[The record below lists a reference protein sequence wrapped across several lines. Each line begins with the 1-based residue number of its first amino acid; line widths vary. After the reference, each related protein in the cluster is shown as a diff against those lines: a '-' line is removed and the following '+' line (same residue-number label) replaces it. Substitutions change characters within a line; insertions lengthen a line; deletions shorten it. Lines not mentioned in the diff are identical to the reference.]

1 MAFSVSIFCYPDAAS
16 LYFSFLALFRN
27 RLTQASPSQLVDRAY
42 RCLDETN
49 YFETTKKLVK
59 ALYGS
64 GDTMYWLGRS
74 IYSEASPGVLHVRL
88 IKDPEL
94 KVQELVK
101 SHGMDSQSALD
112 FIEREENDSRSYI
125 RHYFEEDWANPAL
138 YDIVIDMGK
147 VSPEDAI
154 SLIAEK
160 WEEKQ
165 TGWRI
170 CRGPVRPP

>member
-1 MAFSVSIFCYPDAAS
+1 MARTI
-16 LYFSFLALFRN
+16 
-27 RLTQASPSQLVDRAY
+27 TW
-42 RCLDETN
+42 
-49 YFETTKKLVK
+49 
-59 ALYGS
+59 
-64 GDTMYWLGRS
+64 YWLGRS
-74 IYSEASPGVLHVRL
+74 NYSAGYPGVLHVRL

-94 KVQELVK
+94 KAQELVK
-101 SHGMDSQSALD
+101 SHGTDSQSALD
-112 FIEREENDSRSYI
+112 FIEREENDSRRYI

-154 SLIAEK
+154 SLIAQK

-165 TGWRI
+165 AGWRI